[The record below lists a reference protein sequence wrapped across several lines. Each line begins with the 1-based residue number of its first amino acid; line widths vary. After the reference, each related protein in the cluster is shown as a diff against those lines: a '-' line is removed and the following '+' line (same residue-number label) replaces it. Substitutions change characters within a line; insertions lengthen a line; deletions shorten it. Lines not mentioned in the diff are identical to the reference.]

1 MARVP
6 VLKPLS
12 GKLVYVEESDLAA
25 AKDEG
30 YGVPTAQE
38 VAQAELGEK
47 YGGIEA
53 KVGAVVGGALRGA
66 TLSGSDLLASQ
77 LGLGERLRAYQ
88 ELEPGLSIGS
98 EVVGA
103 VAPIIASAIATAPA
117 GGAGAAPIIGSLAAR
132 IAAQAPAALAM
143 RAGERAVAGLGLAA
157 AEGATQGIGRTAL
170 RFGVQGAAE
179 GALQGAGR
187 EAGQLALDN
196 QLNGERIGQI
206 AAAGLTGG
214 ALGFG
219 LGGGIGAGAG
229 LLGKVARRGAP
240 AAAQEAAGRVEAPLA
255 DLATPLE
262 AGAVKAPVGAVG
274 DVLEAVPVG
283 AVAPLEA
290 APLGAVA
297 PFDDATLRG
306 DPLLRRRLAHA
317 QNFGEV
323 SAAEPLGD
331 VLEAVPAAGEVAP
344 LGASAATTLDD
355 VTAATFVDSLTPP
368 PGVSRPVAKTLLKVK
383 GRMAGLKG
391 AELDDAMRLAEPKT
405 RAAALD
411 GKKRLAE
418 LVSGKQPEGGLLVK
432 AQPESI
438 QADLDRKWVLE
449 QKTATLIRNGDLK
462 IASYKGLVSSDAD
475 SLLGQRAF
483 ATEALQQSIDDIDRA
498 ILEGKQQY
506 AQTGLPQLRHE
517 LLLAQRE
524 VGAALELGGAEGAE
538 AAYKALDVG
547 AKRAV
552 GRTTSNFQGLPNMG
566 AQHRRLLTDILEPV
580 YGRLRTGLEDE
591 AIWGA
596 AGAQNRRMNAP
607 MAASFDKSGMV
618 MQSWYHGTSYGAHPT
633 NPWLSG
639 RVANPESILSNITA
653 TTKPTENIAYKAL
666 IEQIADQTQWQ
677 KAALEFGNLSE
688 LPVHRAEMTELAAL
702 NVRLQKKLIE
712 GAQIAKA
719 QKTLADLGAGV
730 GFLPKWISPLLGT
743 RTVLRA
749 AEMLDNIAEGK
760 AGTVAAGV
768 TKAAD
773 AIGKTSVVA
782 VKRAPTTGVAAAA
795 FAAKAASVRKLA
807 EQLPAIEAQVA
818 KQTEWLAEQAPTART
833 EAVKTAVR
841 QVDYL
846 NANLPKGLKAPTPY
860 AQDLPPTR
868 AQIQTWLVR
877 LRTVENP
884 ASLLDDVASGKL
896 SPEAVDA
903 VRTVYPATFADM
915 QARVVQKLA
924 KLQAEGRAPNVA
936 TRTQLGLLLGIPT
949 DPLLMPQ
956 SMRAIQGIYPPPA
969 SAGPSGA
976 LLPVRRGPPPNI
988 AKNYQSGSEGIALT
1002 SELK

>member
-240 AAAQEAAGRVEAPLA
+240 AAAQEAAGRVEAPLT

-262 AGAVKAPVGAVG
+262 AGAVKAPVGAV
-274 DVLEAVPVG
+274 
-283 AVAPLEA
+283 
-290 APLGAVA
+290 
-297 PFDDATLRG
+297 
-306 DPLLRRRLAHA
+306 
-317 QNFGEV
+317 
-323 SAAEPLGD
+323 GD

-355 VTAATFVDSLTPP
+355 VTAAAFVDSLTPP

-411 GKKRLAE
+411 GEKRLAE

-475 SLLGQRAF
+475 SVLTQRAF
-483 ATEALQQSIDDIDRA
+483 AAEAIQQSLDDVERA

-506 AQTGLPQLRHE
+506 AQTGLPQLKHE

-524 VGAALELGGAEGAE
+524 IDAAYALGGAEGSE

-552 GRTTSNFQGLPNMG
+552 GKVTSNFQGMPNMG
-566 AQHRRLLTDILEPV
+566 AQHRRLLTDILEPM

-591 AIWGA
+591 AIWGL
-596 AGAQNRRMNAP
+596 AGAQNKRMNAP
-607 MAASFDKSGMV
+607 MSASFDKSSMV
-618 MQSWYHGTSYGAHPT
+618 MQSWYHGTEYGAHPT

-639 RVANPESILSNITA
+639 RIANPESILANIAA
-653 TTKPTENIAYKAL
+653 TTKPTENIAYKSLFA
-666 IEQIADQTQWQ
+666 QIKDLTEWQ
-677 KAALEFGNLSE
+677 KAALEFGNLSK
-688 LPVHRAEMTELAAL
+688 LPAHRADMVELAAI
-702 NVRLQKKLIE
+702 NARLQKKLIE
-712 GAQIAKA
+712 GAQVAKA

-956 SMRAIQGIYPPPA
+956 SMRAIQSIYPPPA

-976 LLPVRRGPPPNI
+976 PPPARRGPPSNI